1 MKIYI
6 AGQITGNPCYRQ
18 EFAACERRLAGLG
31 FSVMNPA
38 WLCEYPEFRREDYLA
53 VSRSMLGRCD
63 AIFLLPYWESSKGAK
78 AEKAWAEK
86 KGLISFDGNTGEA
99 GAWAEILAV
108 ADDERRA
115 REERE
120 GKTLRDALIGWA
132 QDALAEINSPACK
145 GKRLDELAGALAA
158 YRRAYDFLT
167 EEK

>member
-18 EFAACERRLAGLG
+18 EFAACERRLASLG

-38 WLCEYPEFRREDYLA
+38 WLCEYPEFRRDDYLA

-63 AIFLLPYWESSKGAK
+63 AIFLLPYWESSAGAK
-78 AEKAWAEK
+78 SEKAWAEK
-86 KGLISFDGNTGEA
+86 KGLKVFDGNTGEA
-99 GAWAEILAV
+99 GAWAEVLAV

-120 GKTLRDALIGWA
+120 GKTLRDALIGWI
-132 QDALAEINSPACK
+132 QDAIAESNSPACK
-145 GKRLDELAGALAA
+145 ERRRREIAGAIDA
-158 YRRAYDFLT
+158 YGRIYDFLT